1 MKVTYE
7 CLPCLVR
14 QSTEAAKMVTEDVAL
29 QQKIIKHTLQE
40 VGKLDFSETAP
51 YLGRIIHK
59 YIKEISNNPDPYKE
73 LKTKYND
80 VAFQICEDLKLSELV
95 ENSNHPLDTACRLA
109 MAGNIIDFSVS
120 ILVEEEQIRDTI
132 EKCFKANIHGSS
144 ADELF
149 DAVNKAHKILYLA
162 DNSGEIVF
170 DKFLINELPKEKITY
185 VVKGEPVVN
194 DATMEDAV
202 AVGMVDLV
210 RVIDNG
216 SDAQGTIFDL
226 CSDDFK
232 KEFEEADL
240 IISKGQAN
248 FETLSDVKNKEF
260 FFLLKAKCK
269 SVASN
274 IECIHGDLVM
284 KKVCIN

>member
-7 CLPCLVR
+7 CLTCLVR
-14 QSTEAAKMVTEDVAL
+14 QSTEAARMVTEDIEL

-51 YLGRIIHK
+51 YLGSIIHK

-73 LKTKYND
+73 LKAKYND

-95 ENSNHPLDTACRLA
+95 KSSDFPLDTACRLA

-120 ILVEEEQIRDTI
+120 ILVEEEQVRETI
-132 EKCFKANIHGSS
+132 EKCFKANIHGST
-144 ADELF
+144 ADELL
-149 DAVNKAHKILYLA
+149 DAANKANKILYLA

-194 DATMEDAV
+194 DATMDDAV
-202 AVGMVDLV
+202 SVGMIDLV

-226 CSDDFK
+226 CSDEFK
-232 KEFEEADL
+232 NEFEEADL

-248 FETLSDVKNKEF
+248 YETLSDVQNKEM

-269 SVASN
+269 SVANN
-274 IECIHGDLVM
+274 IECIQGDLVM
-284 KKVCIN
+284 KRVHVK